1 SPNTERSSACTS
13 PCYGPGRT
21 GGSAKRRSAGGR
33 ESPVRRPSAASAV
46 HPAASGLLARHE
58 PVPLARHA
66 AVAPRDGSRLPPRAV
81 SPPPPAASG
90 LLARHEP
97 VPLARH
103 AAVAPRDGCRLARRD
118 AALALPARPAAV
130 EPLVPER
137 AVRAPHER
145 VQPTWSP
152 RRHPGATRQR
162 PPEALPSQPGHA
174 DAPLVACRG
183 NQTRDKRI

>member
-1 SPNTERSSACTS
+1 SPNTEATSPCTP

-33 ESPVRRPSAASAV
+33 ESPVRWPSAASAV

-66 AVAPRDGSRLPPRAV
+66 AVAPRDG
-81 SPPPPAASG
+81 
-90 LLARHEP
+90 
-97 VPLARH
+97 
-103 AAVAPRDGCRLARRD
+103 CRLARQD

-137 AVRAPHER
+137 A
-145 VQPTWSP
+145 
-152 RRHPGATRQR
+152 
-162 PPEALPSQPGHA
+162 
-174 DAPLVACRG
+174 
-183 NQTRDKRI
+183 